1 MSALPGRS
9 IAEIVEDTA
18 SEYFLYLG
26 LVNGRTVC
34 HRPEIRCAPSGSDYY
49 RIMRA
54 RFPAPE
60 ADGIIGRITARLDA
74 RGADGVWYLSP
85 LSAPELS
92 AILPLHGFTCLKD
105 WKSMAIGLTG
115 LLPAGTAPP
124 GLEIRMAEARAD
136 RDAWAG
142 VMLAGFG
149 FDDPGSEAFGRF
161 VAARGTVAG
170 VAHCHYL
177 GMLDGRPVATAA
189 LFRGSVAAGAYWV
202 STLPDAR
209 GRGVA
214 TAMMGHV
221 LREAKASG
229 YGAVTLNATAA
240 GHPLYRRMGFA
251 DCFTTGIYYRPPGGI
266 DEK

>member
-1 MSALPGRS
+1 MSALPAGP
-9 IAEIVEDTA
+9 IAEIVEDAT
-18 SEYFLYLG
+18 SEYFAYLG

-34 HRPEIRCAPSGSDYY
+34 RRPEIVCAPSGSDYY

-54 RFPAPE
+54 RFPVSE

-85 LSAPELS
+85 MSAPELS
-92 AILPLHGFTCLKD
+92 DILPMHGFSYLKD

-115 LLPAGTAPP
+115 PLPAGTAPP
-124 GLEIRMAEARAD
+124 GLEIRMAERRAD
-136 RDAWAG
+136 LDAWAG

-161 VAARGTVAG
+161 VAARGTTAG
-170 VAHCHYL
+170 VGQRHYL
-177 GMLDGRPVATAA
+177 GVLDGRPVATAA
-189 LFRGSVAAGAYWV
+189 LVLGRAAAGAYWV

-209 GRGVA
+209 GRGAA

-221 LREAKASG
+221 LREAKAAG
-229 YGAVTLNATAA
+229 YGVVTLNATGA
-240 GHPLYRRMGFA
+240 GHPLYSRMGFA
-251 DCFTTGIYYRPPGGI
+251 DCFTTAIYHRPPGGVA
-266 DEK
+266 EK